1 MAWRKEQNKSQKT
14 NTKEFKINVIKMFK
28 ELEKNDTWQTSKKFF
43 KAESD
48 NKKAEIFELETI
60 VAKLQNSLGMFNNR
74 LDQAEEMMR
83 HLRDTVKCSKICTI
97 KILE

>member
-28 ELEKNDTWQTSKKFF
+28 ELEKNDTWQTSKKIL

-48 NKKAEIFELETI
+48 NKKSRNFWAG
-60 VAKLQNSLGMFNNR
+60 KYS
-74 LDQAEEMMR
+74 
-83 HLRDTVKCSKICTI
+83 S
-97 KILE
+97 